1 VTPRPR
7 RELWLRARAA
17 SILLGAGCVACADA
31 TSACSGGSGEGSPEA
46 STGGD
51 APDAAGDEPVAHTY
65 APTFTALWGEVF
77 TPTCAILFCHG
88 GSDDFLSMATK
99 DTAYAAMVGVVS
111 HGPQCGSTGLTIV
124 EPGKPEASLL
134 YLKVTSPPC
143 GNKMPAMY
151 GLSLDSREID
161 QIKQW
166 ITLGAQND

>member
-1 VTPRPR
+1 
-7 RELWLRARAA
+7 
-17 SILLGAGCVACADA
+17 VACAGA
-31 TSACSGGSGEGSPEA
+31 GSACSGGSGEASAEA

-51 APDAAGDEPVAHTY
+51 TDAAGDEPATHTY
-65 APTFTALWGEVF
+65 APTFTALYGEVF
-77 TPTCAILFCHG
+77 TPTCALLFCHG

-111 HGPQCGSTGLTIV
+111 HGPKCGATGLTIV
-124 EPGKPEASLL
+124 EPGNPQASLL

-143 GNKMPAMY
+143 GNMMPAMY

-166 ITLGAQND
+166 ITLGAQKD